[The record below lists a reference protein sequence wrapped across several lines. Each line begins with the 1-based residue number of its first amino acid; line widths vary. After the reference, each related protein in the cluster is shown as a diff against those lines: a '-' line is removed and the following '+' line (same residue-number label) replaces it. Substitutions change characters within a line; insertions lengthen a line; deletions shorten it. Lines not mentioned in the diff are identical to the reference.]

1 VKKFIREY
9 WIELLGLIA
18 VLIAVFLLLNRNNI
32 WAIRVA
38 GRGFISGISQWF
50 NDLLNSAFGY
60 LGRMSAAELLAW
72 LLIISGTVIILYR
85 MRRRYLKS
93 EHWQATVCPKCGSK
107 LHRVHRTRLDR
118 LLGPIFLPNSA
129 RYRCSNSSCRWSG
142 LRQGRAHQAGL
153 HSRETSETRS

>member
-9 WIELLGLIA
+9 WVELLGLIA
-18 VLIAVFLLLNRNNI
+18 VLIAVILLLNRNNI

-38 GRGFISGISQWF
+38 GKGLISSISQWF
-50 NDLLNSAFGY
+50 NGLLDSAFGY

-72 LLIISGTVIILYR
+72 LLIFSGTVIILYR

-93 EHWQATVCPKCGSK
+93 DHWQATVCPKCSSK

-142 LRQGRAHQAGL
+142 LRQGRATQAGL
-153 HSRETSETRS
+153 HSRDTSSTRS